1 MIVVVVVVAGLG
13 IVIAKIMSSCLAINP
28 HYDFDGSAVVVVVAA
43 AAAAAVVAVVAV
55 AEIFPTVVDIN
66 HILVELNVVI
76 GRAVVVVVFGMFVDM
91 IVVVMVAVRFPY
103 VEMSE

>member
-28 HYDFDGSAVVVVVAA
+28 HYDFDGSAVVVVVA

>member
-28 HYDFDGSAVVVVVAA
+28 HYDFDGSAVVVVV

>member
-28 HYDFDGSAVVVVVAA
+28 HYDFDGSAVVVVVVV
-43 AAAAAVVAVVAV
+43 AAAAVVAVVAV